1 MKTLFPA
8 LVAAALFAN
17 VAHAQ
22 QDPDHVPFREGHRPE
37 AGHARPPFHV
47 HPYAAGA
54 ASGAKTPALVRHAYG
69 FDQLAGLGAGQ
80 TIAIVGAYDH
90 PKIESDLG
98 VFSTQYGLAACTTA
112 NGCFRKIYA
121 SGHKPS
127 ADSGWA
133 LEIALDVEW
142 AHAIAPQAKIVLV
155 EAASSRFGD
164 LMAAVDVAVKNGAT
178 VVSMSFGGSEFG
190 SETNYDS
197 HFRAAGVSFV
207 ASSGDSGYGVEY
219 PSASQYVLSVGG
231 TTLQNDVYG
240 NYLGET
246 AWSGSGGGLS
256 AYEPETAAQ
265 AAWPLPYAGRRGAPD
280 VAYDADPATGFAIYD
295 SVSYNGQAGWFQI
308 GGTSAGAPQW
318 AGLIAIANGMR
329 KAAGKGNVGAAYN
342 AVYTAAKSNYGSD
355 VHDITAGTNG
365 TCGTLCTTAG
375 GYDYVT
381 GLGSPR
387 ADYLVPALVNLP

>member
-1 MKTLFPA
+1 MKTLFPT
-8 LVAAALFAN
+8 LLAAALLAN
-17 VAHAQ
+17 GAYAQ
-22 QDPDHVPFREGHRPE
+22 QPDHVPFSEGHRPE

-47 HPYAAGA
+47 RPFATGV
-54 ASGAKTPALVRHAYG
+54 ASGARTPALVRHAYG
-69 FDQLAGLGAGQ
+69 FDQLSGLGSGQ
-80 TIAIVGAYDH
+80 TIAIVDAYDH
-90 PKIESDLG
+90 PHIESDLN
-98 VFSTQYGLAACTTA
+98 VFATKFGLAACTTA
-112 NGCFRKIYA
+112 NGCFRKVYA

-127 ADSGWA
+127 ADAGWA

-142 AHAIAPQAKIVLV
+142 AHAVAPAAKIVLV

-164 LMAAVDVAVKNGAT
+164 LMAAVDVAVKSGAT

-190 SETNYDS
+190 SETTYDA

-231 TTLQNDVYG
+231 TTLQNDAYG
-240 NYLGET
+240 NYVGET

-256 AYEPETAAQ
+256 SYEPETAGQ
-265 AAWPLPYAGRRGAPD
+265 AAWPLSYAGKRGAPD

-295 SVSYNGQAGWFQI
+295 SVAYNNQTGWFQI

-329 KAAGKGNVGAAYN
+329 KAAGKANLGAAYN

-355 VHDITAGTNG
+355 VHDVTAGTNG

-387 ADYLVPALVNLP
+387 ADYLVPALVALP